1 MRQRVFVEII
11 VKCAMQRNRRE
22 RRDQGSTRRQAS
34 PGWSWVDSNESCG
47 ALPEVACAKAVR
59 PSQGNRT

>member
-22 RRDQGSTRRQAS
+22 LGGDQGIDAAAGVAGLVVGRQ
-34 PGWSWVDSNESCG
+34 
-47 ALPEVACAKAVR
+47 
-59 PSQGNRT
+59 Q